1 MATHVSPNSR
11 ARVSTPVSAFDRWVE
26 VIGVLKLLE
35 AALFIAL
42 GIGVFKLLHKDLVDV
57 VTRIAVDL
65 RFDPEGRF
73 VSLLLDKVALISP
86 HRLKEIGA
94 AIFAHA
100 GLDILEGTGLILRKL
115 WAEFITL
122 GFSAF
127 FVPIEIYELTLRVTW
142 VRLAIIAINVAVVIY
157 LAFHVQMRIRVHET
171 RMRIR
176 IQELRRRKRH

>member
-1 MATHVSPNSR
+1 MATHTSPNRR
-11 ARVSTPVSAFDRWVE
+11 ARVSAPVSAYDRWVE
-26 VIGVLKLLE
+26 VIGALKLLE

-42 GIGVFKLLHKDLVDV
+42 GIGVFKLLHKDLVDE
-57 VTRIAVDL
+57 VTRWVVAL

-73 VSLLLDKVALISP
+73 VTLLLDKVALISP

-100 GLDILEGTGLILRKL
+100 ALDIVEGIGLILRKL

-127 FVPIEIYELTLRVTW
+127 FVPIEIYELTQRVTW
-142 VRLAIIAINVAVVIY
+142 IRLAIIAINVAVVIY
-157 LAFHVQMRIRVHET
+157 LAFHVQMRIRLH
-171 RMRIR
+171 
-176 IQELRRRKRH
+176 ELRRKRQAKGNSQ

>member
-1 MATHVSPNSR
+1 MATHTPSSRRAPVSPY
-11 ARVSTPVSAFDRWVE
+11 DRWVE
-26 VIGVLKLLE
+26 VIGALKLVE

-42 GIGVFKLLHKDLVDV
+42 GIGVFRLLHKDLVDE
-57 VTRIAVDL
+57 VTRWVVAL

-100 GLDILEGTGLILRKL
+100 ALDILEGTGLILRKL

-122 GFSAF
+122 AFSICF
-127 FVPIEIYELTLRVTW
+127 IPLEIFELTHRITW
-142 VRLAIIAINVAVVIY
+142 IRLTIIAINVAVVIY
-157 LAFHVQMRIRVHET
+157 LAFHVQMRIRLH
-171 RMRIR
+171 R
-176 IQELRRRKRH
+176 LKASH

>member
-1 MATHVSPNSR
+1 MATHISPARR
-11 ARVSTPVSAFDRWVE
+11 APVSAYDRWVE
-26 VIGVLKLLE
+26 VIGALKLLE

-42 GIGVFKLLHKDLVDV
+42 GIGVFKLLHKDLVDE
-57 VTRIAVDL
+57 VTRLVVSL

-100 GLDILEGTGLILRKL
+100 GLDIVEGTGLILRKL

-127 FVPIEIYELTLRVTW
+127 FVPIEIYELTQRVTW
-142 VRLAIIAINVAVVIY
+142 VRLVIIAINVAVVIY
-157 LAFHVQMRIRVHET
+157 LAFHVQMRIRLHE
-171 RMRIR
+171 
-176 IQELRRRKRH
+176 QRRRGRQ

>member
-1 MATHVSPNSR
+1 MATHLSPARR
-11 ARVSTPVSAFDRWVE
+11 ARVSVPVSAYDRWVE
-26 VIGVLKLLE
+26 VIGALKLFE

-42 GIGVFKLLHKDLVDV
+42 GIGVFKMLHKDLVDEVTHLV
-57 VTRIAVDL
+57 VAL

-100 GLDILEGTGLILRKL
+100 ALDILEGTGLILRKL

-127 FVPIEIYELTLRVTW
+127 FVPIEIYELTRRVTW
-142 VRLAIIAINVAVVIY
+142 IRLVIIAINVAVVIY
-157 LAFHVQMRIRVHET
+157 LAFHVQMRIRQHE
-171 RMRIR
+171 
-176 IQELRRRKRH
+176 QRRRQARAGNRG